1 MATSLQ
7 KLIAALRGG
16 GQQDPTKWMAPQDP
30 SQGPQGPM
38 PTAPGAPPVPQMGG
52 IAGQGQNLLQAQ
64 NAYKQYVVD
73 TASQGGQPVPF
84 EQFFQGAR

>member
-1 MATSLQ
+1 MATQLQ

-16 GQQDPTKWMAPQDP
+16 QQAQPAMPPQM
-30 SQGPQGPM
+30 PQGM
-38 PTAPGAPPVPQMGG
+38 PTGAPPVPQMGG